1 MLYKAVIP
9 ELRGEV
15 LTGEDGA
22 PLIEP
27 TRYDELYSI
36 VEVARRVAFVMA
48 KGANAREELDKMDA
62 PAIDTDSE
70 PIPEPEPEAPDGA
83 RGIVSAPERGG
94 ALGVLDA
101 DGVLV
106 PDPLLSPA
114 GQPWP
119 PHAYIYLEEGERER
133 SGYRA
138 WLAMENPA
146 MILRTFHGTE
156 ARRLA
161 REWVAMKFSALPAE
175 EIEVPLPEG
184 KPR

>member
-22 PLIEP
+22 PLVEP
-27 TRYDELYSI
+27 TRRDELFSTM
-36 VEVARRVAFVMA
+36 EVARRIGFALA
-48 KGANAREELDKMDA
+48 KGDAAKRELDGTDA
-62 PAIDTDSE
+62 PTIDTVPE
-70 PIPEPEPEAPDGA
+70 LIPEPEPEAPDGA

-94 ALGVLDA
+94 ALGALDA

-106 PDPLLSPA
+106 PDPLVSPA

-119 PHAYIYLEEGERER
+119 PHAYIYLEEGALER
-133 SGYRA
+133 SGCRA
-138 WLAMENPA
+138 WLAMESPA

-161 REWVAMKFSALPAE
+161 REWVAAKFRALPAE
-175 EIEVPLPEG
+175 EIEVPLPEEISC
-184 KPR
+184 